1 MTFDARPERTSHRP
15 GDDVVLLLDSLVAQR
30 VSVVATHLGDEVRRS
45 DDEVAVGRTRVSL
58 GTLAEGSYAVR
69 VTAADGATTT
79 SALDVTADPLARP
92 RYGFVT
98 DFLPGRENGDEVAD
112 SLRAFHLNAVQFYD
126 WMYRHASLLPP
137 SDEGHLPLAGDFVD
151 ALDRALSLATVR
163 RLVQATHAAGAQA
176 IAYATVYGAG
186 SEYAGEHPEDVLH
199 HRDGRPWMLGDF
211 LWIMDVSRD
220 SAWSRHVV
228 SQMGAAARRVGF
240 DGLHLD
246 QYGDPKVAVTATGT
260 VVDLA
265 EGFVAIIEAVRAEL
279 PDATLIFNNVNDF
292 PTTAT
297 ALAPQDVTYIE
308 VWSPHDDYADLV
320 RLVDAARD
328 RRPERPVVLA
338 AYLAPFAEGS
348 GPDQVAA
355 AKLALATVWSAGG
368 QYLLFGERH
377 GALTH
382 PYYPN
387 YATLG
392 EEAVAV
398 LRRFADFSV
407 ANGDLLFDP
416 TVTRSTRHRGW
427 ASTRTSSWPGRRSPP
442 SPRPAPSGARRH
454 VRDPP
459 GRHPGRSA
467 QSAGSALERRE
478 AAHRHG
484 CRNPHPGSGRVG
496 AADGTVRP
504 PDGRTGAHHSR
515 RDRRRRLPRARG
527 ARVRHLGGRPRRPLR
542 HRQTRRSSRP
552 VSTS

>member
-30 VSVVATHLGDEVRRS
+30 VSVVAKHLGDEVRRS

-58 GTLAEGSYAVR
+58 GTLAEGSYAVL
-69 VTAADGATTT
+69 VTAADGSTAA
-79 SALDVTADPLARP
+79 SAVDVTADPLARP

-98 DFLPGRENGDEVAD
+98 DFPPGRENGDEVAD

-137 SDEGHLPLAGDFVD
+137 SDGGHLPLAGDFVD
-151 ALDRALSLATVR
+151 ALDRALSLATVG
-163 RLVQATHAAGAQA
+163 RLVEATHAAGAQA
-176 IAYATVYGAG
+176 IAYAAVYGAG
-186 SEYAGEHPEDVLH
+186 SEYADEHPEEVLR

-220 SAWSRHVV
+220 STWSRHVV
-228 SQMGAAARRVGF
+228 SQMGEAVRRVGF

-292 PTTAT
+292 PTTTT

-377 GALTH
+377 GVLTH

-416 TVTRSTRHRGW
+416 TVTRSTRLLWLGVNEDVVV
-427 ASTRTSSWPGRRSPP
+427 AGAPVSPEP
-442 SPRPAPSGARRH
+442 TSGAIW
-454 VRDPP
+454 VRVATSGIRLVVTLVDLRSQQDPRWNVAKRP
-459 GRHPGRSA
+459 TGTAAGIRIRVRVASA
-467 QSAGSALERRE
+467 QPTARFGHPMAGPELTTLDVTVDGEYLELE
-478 AAHRHG
+478 VPEFDTWA
-484 CRNPHPGSGRVG
+484 V
-496 AADGTVRP
+496 VLV
-504 PDGRTGAHHSR
+504 
-515 RDRRRRLPRARG
+515 DR
-527 ARVRHLGGRPRRPLR
+527 
-542 HRQTRRSSRP
+542 
-552 VSTS
+552 